1 MNETAKVGAFTVGGL
16 MALGAATMSLSNI
29 DFGDDDNYTLYA
41 GFRQVIGLEPQA
53 MVRLAGVPIGK
64 VTDIKNDGG
73 GVTVTMS
80 INKGVEIP
88 KNSTVMVAS
97 SGVMGDKF
105 VNISP
110 ANNNSFMENGE
121 YMYGVDEQGMDT
133 MFENLNKVVDKVD
146 TLLVHM
152 NNIVGDPTVQKSLVD
167 MSQNMKSASEHIDGL
182 TETFERMALNNEG
195 NVNDMANQLNQT
207 LAGMNRTMAT
217 VEHMANN
224 IDAFAGDP
232 QTAQDLKET
241 LSNISATSKN
251 IAHMAENM
259 DGVIGDKKTAEDM
272 KETIHNAKSISERAD
287 KILTKVDGAVTKLS
301 KTKVTPSAD
310 ILYSGGADDWNAN
323 FNIDISNEDL
333 KFDVGVEDI
342 GDSNKLDLTVGKQLL
357 SESKKSGK
365 NKFSLGA
372 RAGIINGDVGLGLD
386 TYIGS
391 RVKLSAEA
399 YDLNSA
405 TFRLKSQYK
414 LADSTYILGEWH
426 DFTDSDDRAAYIGIK
441 REF

>member
-16 MALGAATMSLSNI
+16 MALSAATMSLSNF
-29 DFGDDDNYTLYA
+29 DFGADDNYTLYA

-53 MVRLAGVPIGK
+53 AVRLAGVPIGK

-80 INKGVEIP
+80 INNGVEIP

-110 ANNNSFMENGE
+110 SKSTEILNKGE
-121 YMYGVDEQGMDT
+121 YLYGIDEQGMDM

-152 NNIVGDPTVQKSLVD
+152 DNIVGDPTIQKSLVD
-167 MSQNMKSASEHIDGL
+167 MSQNMKNASEHIDGL
-182 TETFERMALNNEG
+182 TEVFERMAINNEG
-195 NVNDMANQLNQT
+195 NVNDIATQLNQT
-207 LAGMNRTMAT
+207 LAGMNRTMET

-224 IDAFAGDP
+224 IDSFAGDP
-232 QTAQDLKET
+232 QTAQDLRET
-241 LSNISATSKN
+241 LTNISSTTKN

-259 DGVIGDKKTAEDM
+259 DGVIGDKKTAQDM
-272 KETIHNAKSISERAD
+272 KETIHNAKSISEKAD
-287 KILTKVDGAVTKLS
+287 KLLTKVDGAITKLS
-301 KTKVTPSAD
+301 STKVTPSVD
-310 ILYSGGADDWNAN
+310 LLYSGGADDWRTN
-323 FNIDISNEDL
+323 FQLGIMNDELGIDL
-333 KFDVGVEDI
+333 GVEDI
-342 GDSNKLDLTVGKQLL
+342 GDGNKIDFTVGKQFI
-357 SESKKSGK
+357 SHKSDSGK
-365 NKFSLGA
+365 NKFGLGA
-372 RAGIINGDVGLGLD
+372 RAGVINGDVGIGLD

-399 YDLNSA
+399 YDPNSA
-405 TFRLKSQYK
+405 TFRLKSQFK
-414 LADSTYILGEWH
+414 VADSTYILGEWH
-426 DFTDSDDRAAYIGIK
+426 DFTDSDDRAAYIGLK

>member
-1 MNETAKVGAFTVGGL
+1 MNLSAEAKVGAFTVGGL
-16 MALGAATMSLSNI
+16 MAFGAATMSLANFSL
-29 DFGDDDNYTLYA
+29 GDSDNYTLYA

-53 MVRLAGVPIGK
+53 AVRLAGVPIGK

-80 INKGVEIP
+80 IDKDAKIP
-88 KNSTVMVAS
+88 KDSTVMVAS

-110 ANNNSFMENGE
+110 SKSAESLQNGD
-121 YMYGVDEQGMDT
+121 YIYGVDEMGMDN

-152 NNIVGDPTVQKSLVD
+152 NNIVGDPTIQKSLVD
-167 MSQNMKSASEHIDGL
+167 MSQNMKSASEHINGL

-195 NVNDMANQLNQT
+195 NVNDMANQLNSS
-207 LAGMNRTMAT
+207 LASMNRTMQT

-224 IDAFAGDP
+224 IDIFAGDP
-232 QTAQDLKET
+232 QTAQDLKDT
-241 LSNISATSKN
+241 LTNISATSKN

-272 KETIHNAKSISERAD
+272 KATIHNAKNISERAD
-287 KILTKVDGAVTKLS
+287 KLLTKVDGAVTKLS
-301 KTKVTPSAD
+301 SVEMTPSVD
-310 ILYSGGADDWNAN
+310 VLYSGDNHDWNSN
-323 FNIDISNEDL
+323 FNLDLASDDLNLDI
-333 KFDVGVEDI
+333 GVEDI
-342 GDSNKLDLTVGKQLL
+342 GDGNKLDLTVGKRY
-357 SESKKSGK
+357 KDVGAHAGVIAGK
-365 NKFSLGA
+365 
-372 RAGIINGDVGLGLD
+372 VGLGLD

-399 YDLNSA
+399 YNPNSA
-405 TFRLKSQYK
+405 KFRLKSQYK
-414 LADSTYILGEWH
+414 IADSTYILGEWH
-426 DFTDSDDRAAYIGIK
+426 DFTDSDDRAAYFGLK